1 MFSRDN
7 WSYSCYKNSTLQV
20 IISLGGVY
28 QEETQD
34 ALVEYCVTVLADNQD
49 EVFQRNFND
58 LDLAID
64 FINERYNDWDFEEVQ
79 DKSSDGGCGSC
90 EAH

>member
-7 WSYSCYKNSTLQV
+7 WSYSCFKNSSLQ
-20 IISLGGVY
+20 IILSLGGAY
-28 QEETQD
+28 EENSNK
-34 ALVEYCVTVLADNQD
+34 AVIEYFVTVLEDGQS
-49 EVFQRNFND
+49 EVFQRNFQD
-58 LDLAID
+58 LDEAID
-64 FINERYNDWDFEEVQ
+64 FINDRYNGWKFEEVK